1 MKRRILSFISSS
13 LVFSIMLLLG
23 VFPASAQASEQE
35 VKICDG
41 SYLTHEESSTGY
53 SGVRT
58 RGVHLM
64 TGDCTISKAGRGK
77 VYAYASTTATHEV
90 KYIATIVY
98 VDRYLEDVDEWGYV
112 TSWMEDVENDIFL
125 STAKTVYVDGGYY
138 YRVRAHH
145 IAGNEYPYEE
155 TASVT
160 DGIWV
165 S

>member
-1 MKRRILSFISSS
+1 MKKRILSIISSAA
-13 LVFSIMLLLG
+13 VFSMVLTAAMI
-23 VFPASAQASEQE
+23 PAEASETE
-35 VKICDG
+35 TKKVDG

-53 SGVRT
+53 SENRA

-77 VYAYASTTATHEV
+77 VYAYASTTASHEV
-90 KYIATIVY
+90 DYIATIVY

-112 TSWMEDVENDIFL
+112 TSWMEDVENDIYM

-145 IAGNEYPYEE
+145 IVEKEDSYEE
-155 TASVT
+155 TASFT

-165 S
+165 N